1 MFIAALYVIVKTRK
15 QPRCPSIGEWINKLW
30 YTEKKEYYPTQ
41 KRNEL
46 SSHEKTGRELKFILL
61 SIISH
66 LQG

>member
-15 QPRCPSIGEWINKLW
+15 QPRCPSFGEWINKLW
-30 YTEKKEYYPTQ
+30 YTETKEYYPTL

-46 SSHEKTGRELKFILL
+46 SSREKTRRELKCILL
-61 SIISH
+61 NIISH